1 MVQHGT
7 FFQYPIGTR
16 RGLGPP
22 HVQYPRHRDENRRR
36 VRGERRN
43 LHRADRSHA
52 GHEDETAVKIEL
64 TRKEDFLSA
73 TPRHSMEIWIKT
85 GAKKDGTLIAMQAKI
100 KVDTGAYAYFGPNTT
115 SNAVILI
122 TGPYRIPNVLTE
134 GFCAYTNKISCGPC
148 RGPGA
153 PQVHFAGETQLDKIA
168 RKLGM
173 DPVELRMKNAYKAN
187 DLTATGQVLTEGG
200 YQEALVELKKYME
213 ERLTVLPGADEG
225 KTLGVGVAGGFWGM
239 EGSARARP

>member
-1 MVQHGT
+1 MPVVHQAPLEPRAALAEVDPTEGFRYGAARHVLSISDRDS
-7 FFQYPIGTR
+7 PS
-16 RGLGPP
+16 LGPP
-22 HVQYPRHRDENRRR
+22 HVQYPRHGDENRRR
-36 VRGERRN
+36 VRGKGEISIEPIAAMLAMKTKRP
-43 LHRADRSHA
+43 
-52 GHEDETAVKIEL
+52 VKIEL

-115 SNAVILI
+115 SNA
-122 TGPYRIPNVLTE
+122 GDSHHRPYRIPNVLTE

-168 RKLGM
+168 
-173 DPVELRMKNAYKAN
+173 A
-187 DLTATGQVLTEGG
+187 
-200 YQEALVELKKYME
+200 
-213 ERLTVLPGADEG
+213 
-225 KTLGVGVAGGFWGM
+225 
-239 EGSARARP
+239 S